1 MGAAVSSST
10 FEAAATRVLL
20 RVTLRRWLALAS
32 QTLPWA
38 VAAMAVVVVLQWTGL
53 VGPWAVF
60 VVIAL
65 WLGGAA
71 GWAWRHQ
78 PGKYEAL
85 ALWDHAGHRSEAFAA
100 AWWYGRQHELS
111 PMQRRHVEIQS
122 AVLNDAL
129 IRLQGD
135 LPLPLNRRLWV
146 APLMACLGLLG
157 GVFQPQGMR
166 EQPLSDAMKQA
177 ALKESR
183 DLTQTGWQKKKLQG
197 LTEQEKKAV
206 EKLKQD
212 INSTAGDLQAAGSKS
227 AHDVLNDLEKRA
239 REAEKLAQHLGSDSD
254 AWASEKLV
262 SEMRKHADTA
272 DLGDAAANQSAAQ
285 TAKAATDLAARLR
298 APTLPPEVRDRVSE
312 ALKEIK
318 KQAEPLDHKRT
329 VGSHVIAAGDE
340 MELGK
345 TVEAAQEFE
354 SLATAMQELARREQ
368 ARKELERLAQQL
380 RDAGSRIAGSQGG
393 GMKPMAGAAQ
403 SGAPGQQDQVAQSGQ
418 QMLNQQSISQEPLA
432 QPGLAQPPLLQ
443 QAPESATSQQQM
455 TMAQGQPGQSSS
467 QGKPMLLAPIPG
479 AKSDQPPSAI
489 VSGPDAP
496 KDDPKGPAFAISAPG
511 GQQAGNATAKLG
523 AGQIAPQKA
532 KQNAQVNAA
541 QGGAGP
547 SSSRRVEGGT
557 RPEAAARS
565 DQQISIDFIKQQ
577 EEALDEAALPPA
589 RREQV
594 RRYFTE
600 LRKRFEAAEK

>member
-1 MGAAVSSST
+1 
-10 FEAAATRVLL
+10 VLL
-20 RVTLRRWLALAS
+20 RVTLRRWLALAAR
-32 QTLPWA
+32 TFRWA
-38 VAAMAVVVVLQWTGL
+38 VAAMAVVVVLQWMGL

-60 VVIAL
+60 ALIAL
-65 WLGGAA
+65 WLAGTA
-71 GWAWRHQ
+71 GWAWRNQ

-85 ALWDHAGHRSEAFAA
+85 ALWDHAGRRSEAFAA
-100 AWWYGRQHELS
+100 AWWYGRQPELS
-111 PMQRRHVEIQS
+111 PMQQRHVEVQS
-122 AVLNDAL
+122 AVLSDAL
-129 IRLQGD
+129 LRLPGD
-135 LPLPLNRRLWV
+135 LPLSLNRWLWV

-157 GVFQPQGMR
+157 GLFQPQGMR

-177 ALKESR
+177 AIKEAK
-183 DLTQTGWQKKKLQG
+183 DLTQTGWQKKNLQG
-197 LTEQEKKAV
+197 LTDQEKKAV

-212 INSTAGDLQAAGSKS
+212 IKSTAGDLQAAGTKS
-227 AHDVLNDLEKRA
+227 ARDVLNDLEKRA

-272 DLGDAAANQSAAQ
+272 DLGDAAANKNAAQ
-285 TAKAATDLAARLR
+285 TAKAATDLAARLKT
-298 APTLPPEVRDRVSE
+298 PNLPVEVRDRVGE

-318 KQAEPLDHKRT
+318 KQAEPLDRKRT

-340 MELGK
+340 MEQGK

-354 SLATAMQELARREQ
+354 HLATAMQELARRDQ

-393 GMKPMAGAAQ
+393 GMQPMAGAAQ
-403 SGAPGQQDQVAQSGQ
+403 SGAQGQQNQVAQNGQ
-418 QMLNQQSISQEPLA
+418 QMLNQQSISREPLA
-432 QPGLAQPPLLQ
+432 QPGLAQPPVMQ
-443 QAPESATSQQQM
+443 QGSESATSQQQM
-455 TMAQGQPGQSSS
+455 TLAQGQPGQSSS
-467 QGKPMLLAPIPG
+467 QGKPMLLAPVPG
-479 AKSDQPPSAI
+479 AKSDRPPSAI

-496 KDDPKGPAFAISAPG
+496 KDDPKSPTFAISVPG
-511 GQQAGNATAKLG
+511 GQQAGNGTAKLA
-523 AGQIAPQKA
+523 AGQTAPQKA
-532 KQNAQVNAA
+532 KQNALVNAA